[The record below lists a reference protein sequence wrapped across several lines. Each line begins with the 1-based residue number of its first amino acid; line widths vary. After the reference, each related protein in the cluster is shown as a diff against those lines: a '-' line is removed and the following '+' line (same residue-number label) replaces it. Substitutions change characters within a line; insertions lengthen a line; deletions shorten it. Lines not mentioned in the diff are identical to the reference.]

1 MRRKNFLWYQFWRHT
16 IVGNG
21 LKVFYKKIQL
31 TGREDLPK
39 DKPLLFIPNHQNSFM
54 DAFLVTTNLKQVMY
68 FLTRAKAFKP
78 PIMGWFLRSL
88 NMLPVYRV
96 RDGFSSVQKNNAI
109 FDLCCDYLKNQDSIL
124 IFAEANHNL
133 KRRIRPLSKGFTRIA
148 FGAEEKYDWDLDLQ
162 IVPVGVNYSSH
173 REGRNHVHVK
183 FGECIPVSKFKAAYA
198 EDENEASIQ
207 MKEEVSDA
215 MKKLVFHV
223 EDLEEY
229 SVHKILWDEL
239 EPDNTII
246 TDPEVSNA
254 RIHKTSSHLTP
265 ELIEDANE
273 LDKLA
278 DKHNVSLKDVAT
290 GKQIG
295 AKDIL
300 LSPLYFFSFINNIIP
315 YQPIKYLISKIIKD
329 HAFDA
334 SIKYI
339 SALFLLPIFY
349 AIVASVLAL
358 VGVDSVYIYGYLA
371 ISIFT
376 APLFTRAKELFTK
389 NSAQKIKKS
398 NPAVYQKIKSQ
409 LEIFK
414 ELRKTILNE

>member
-1 MRRKNFLWYQFWRHT
+1 
-16 IVGNG
+16 
-21 LKVFYKKIQL
+21 
-31 TGREDLPK
+31 
-39 DKPLLFIPNHQNSFM
+39 
-54 DAFLVTTNLKQVMY
+54 MY
-68 FLTRAKAFKP
+68 FLTRAKAFNP
-78 PIMGWFLRSL
+78 PIMGWYLRSL

-109 FDLCCDYLKNQDSIL
+109 FDLCYDYLKNQESVL
-124 IFAEANHNL
+124 VFAEANHNL

-148 FGAEEKYDWDLDLQ
+148 FGAEEKYDWDLDIQ

-173 REGRNHVHVK
+173 REGRNHVHIK
-183 FGECIPVSKFKAAYA
+183 FGECIPVSKFKQAYV
-198 EDENEASIQ
+198 EDENEASMQ

-223 EDLEEY
+223 ENLEEY

-239 EPDNTII
+239 EPVNNII
-246 TDPEVSNA
+246 TDPDISNA
-254 RIHKTSSHLTP
+254 RIQKTSTHLTP
-265 ELIEDANE
+265 ELIEEAKE

-278 DKHNVSLKDVAT
+278 DKHNVSLKDVAI

-300 LSPLYFFSFINNIIP
+300 LSPLHFFSFVNNLIP
-315 YQPIKYLISKIIKD
+315 YQPIKYLISKVIKD

-339 SALFLLPIFY
+339 SALFLFPIFY
-349 AIVASVLAL
+349 AIVASFLAIA
-358 VGVDSVYIYGYLA
+358 GVDSIYIYGYLA
-371 ISIFT
+371 ISVFT

-389 NSAQKIKKS
+389 NSAQQIEKS
-398 NPAVYQKIKSQ
+398 KPTVYQEIKSR
-409 LEIFK
+409 LDAFK

>member
-1 MRRKNFLWYQFWRHT
+1 MRRKNYLWYQFWRHA

-21 LKVFYKKIQL
+21 LKVFYKKMQL

-39 DKPLLFIPNHQNSFM
+39 DKPLLFVPNHQNSFM

-68 FLTRAKAFKP
+68 FLTRAKAFNP

-109 FDLCCDYLKNQDSIL
+109 FDLCYDYLNNQDSVL
-124 IFAEANHNL
+124 VFAEANHNL

-148 FGAEEKYDWDLDLQ
+148 FGAEEKYGWDLDMQ

-173 REGRNHVHVK
+173 REGRNHVHIK
-183 FGECIPVSKFKAAYA
+183 FGECIPVSKFKEAFV
-198 EDENEASIQ
+198 EDENEASMQ

-239 EPDNTII
+239 EPDDTII
-246 TDPEVSNA
+246 TNPDISNA
-254 RIHKTSSHLTP
+254 RIQKTSAHLTP
-265 ELIEDANE
+265 ELIEEAKE

-278 DKHNVSLKDVAT
+278 DTHNISLKHVGL
-290 GKQIG
+290 GKQVG

-300 LSPLYFFSFINNIIP
+300 LSPFHFFSFVNNLIP
-315 YQPIKYLISKIIKD
+315 YQPIKYLISKVIKD

-349 AIVASVLAL
+349 AIVASVLAIA
-358 VGVDSVYIYGYLA
+358 GVNSMYIYAYLA
-371 ISIFT
+371 LSVLT

-389 NSAQKIKKS
+389 NSAQQIEESK
-398 NPAVYQKIKSQ
+398 PTVFQEIKSR
-409 LEIFK
+409 LEAFK